1 MNLNLNLSYPFSNVS
16 YVLRLPLLV
25 VMLDP
30 QNCLC
35 LLFQVLFLVLPVSC
49 LFWVASNKAEFFKFT
64 FASMSPALGS
74 FILPACTQPWQNFCA
89 VLNLCLYSFPLL
101 DYSILNGFCFLL
113 DAIISLDI
121 PFLAFVYSI
130 ILMFSTYLVVPL
142 LFIMKSWLLL
152 RFFFPPMRNL
162 YISVTCIACV
172 CHIVFFFFFSS
183 NIVDFDFPLIWHPT
197 IVFTMLCGLK
207 SLLR

>member
-1 MNLNLNLSYPFSNVS
+1 
-16 YVLRLPLLV
+16 
-25 VMLDP
+25 
-30 QNCLC
+30 
-35 LLFQVLFLVLPVSC
+35 
-49 LFWVASNKAEFFKFT
+49 
-64 FASMSPALGS
+64 MSPALGS

-152 RFFFPPMRNL
+152 KKNFLLWEIYILVWPVLHVSVIL
-162 YISVTCIACV
+162 YSS
-172 CHIVFFFFFSS
+172 FFFSS
-183 NIVDFDFPLIWHPT
+183 NIVDFDFPLIWHPI

>member
-1 MNLNLNLSYPFSNVS
+1 MLPFFKCLLCSS
-16 YVLRLPLLV
+16 SSLLV

-35 LLFQVLFLVLPVSC
+35 LLFQVLFLVLPVKVVC
-49 LFWVASNKAEFFKFT
+49 FELFFKFFKFT

-113 DAIISLDI
+113 DAIISLDV

-152 RFFFPPMRNL
+152 RFFFLLWEIYIWVWPVLHLSVIL
-162 YISVTCIACV
+162 YSS
-172 CHIVFFFFFSS
+172 FFFFQHCGLWVSPYLTS
-183 NIVDFDFPLIWHPT
+183 NNR
-197 IVFTMLCGLK
+197 VFTMLCGLK

>member
-1 MNLNLNLSYPFSNVS
+1 MSSVIRMLSFLSFYLLNIDFYYHPWFLCYPFSNVS

-35 LLFQVLFLVLPVSC
+35 LLFQVLFLVLPVKVVC
-49 LFWVASNKAEFFKFT
+49 FE
-64 FASMSPALGS
+64 
-74 FILPACTQPWQNFCA
+74 
-89 VLNLCLYSFPLL
+89 LNLRLYSFTLL

-130 ILMFSTYLVVPL
+130 ILMISTYLVVPL
-142 LFIMKSWLLL
+142 LFIMKTLLLL

-162 YISVTCIACV
+162 YMSVTCIACV
-172 CHIVFFFFFSS
+172 CHIVFLFFFFQHCGLWLSPYLTS
-183 NIVDFDFPLIWHPT
+183 NNR
-197 IVFTMLCGLK
+197 VFTMLSGLK